1 MGGLFLASAASMSS
15 SESMRPSTSLA
26 CGPLSKLMLAQIGLS
41 PDALAAIGASDDQV
55 RTILTAARSLCDTRA
70 ADFDGAQASVEEA
83 QKRHAY
89 FADRVR
95 RGLANDQDRTALR
108 SAQAALSDALSNRD
122 VVLSQVQ
129 AAIDAALTQAQRQ
142 HLANIVAARDVE
154 VPVHY
159 KLTRRTDA
167 EWVQL
172 RDRLSEERRQEAA
185 NGTVM
190 ASRLAGDEL
199 NASEL
204 VANRR
209 ADVVALW
216 QQTLTDR

>member
-1 MGGLFLASAASMSS
+1 
-15 SESMRPSTSLA
+15 MR
-26 CGPLSKLMLAQIGLS
+26 
-41 PDALAAIGASDDQV
+41 
-55 RTILTAARSLCDTRA
+55 
-70 ADFDGAQASVEEA
+70 
-83 QKRHAY
+83 
-89 FADRVR
+89 
-95 RGLANDQDRTALR
+95 N
-108 SAQAALSDALSNRD
+108 AQAALSDALSNRD
-122 VVLSQVQ
+122 AVLSQVQ